1 MTFIILPMLTMLVGF
16 LAGICVMDAFY
27 DNKKLNRLERE
38 MQKLKRRMEE

>member
-1 MTFIILPMLTMLVGF
+1 MIWIVLPMLTMLVGF

-38 MQKLKRRMEE
+38 MQRLKRRVEG